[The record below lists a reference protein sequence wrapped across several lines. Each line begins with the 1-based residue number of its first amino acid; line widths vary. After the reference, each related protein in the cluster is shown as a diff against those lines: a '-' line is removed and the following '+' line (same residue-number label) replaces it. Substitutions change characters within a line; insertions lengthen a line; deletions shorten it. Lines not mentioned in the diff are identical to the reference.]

1 LAAVAGREG
10 FMALSLGCV
19 FVCATW
25 GGTSR
30 EGSVREQTCLPLTDG
45 DIDLPIRDIWANP
58 EVSRLCGELDVRV
71 NAFLGWLIE
80 GDWPYL
86 WIDATCVKTRGAGR
100 VVSVAA
106 TVAVGVN
113 AEIKRRTNIVGIF
126 PNVASIT

>member
-1 LAAVAGREG
+1 
-10 FMALSLGCV
+10 M
-19 FVCATW
+19 
-25 GGTSR
+25 
-30 EGSVREQTCLPLTDG
+30 PLTDEN
-45 DIDLPIRDIWANP
+45 IDLPIQDIWANP